1 MKAIKRVPEL
11 SDIFAVGKK
20 IEDILIDNACNSPE
34 SIYEMEQM
42 YDIILILMQKKR
54 YRAIDLLLDIIP
66 AEYLDIDVLLSLL
79 TTTSWCKDK
88 LKNRAEFFRRASLR
102 YDCVSDKRMLEGL
115 E

>member
-1 MKAIKRVPEL
+1 MDKATKY
-11 SDIFAVGKK
+11 
-20 IEDILIDNACNSPE
+20 IESLLVEDAGNQPE
-34 SIYEMEQM
+34 STYKMEQM
-42 YDIILILMQKKR
+42 YDLILILMQKKR
-54 YRAIDLLLDIIP
+54 YRAIDLLLAIIP